1 MDNDLHDQLLEILC
15 GMDIEMEVLIQIP
28 DLPLEIVEAMLL
40 FLNNDPD
47 EYFSDVSDE
56 DSPFPW
62 EKI

>member
-56 DSPFPW
+56 DSPFP
-62 EKI
+62 